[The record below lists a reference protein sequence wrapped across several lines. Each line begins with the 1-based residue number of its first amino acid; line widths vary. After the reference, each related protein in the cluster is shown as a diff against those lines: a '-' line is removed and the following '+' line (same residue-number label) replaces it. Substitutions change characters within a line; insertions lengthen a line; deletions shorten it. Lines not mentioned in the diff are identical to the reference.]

1 MHFLEMADP
10 TTGLKENNMFTSRK
24 HYSLPAE
31 ERGSNDFLAL
41 QYLGRLQI
49 AVSGT
54 YTGNLYRFS
63 PLQSVQQVHPRDA
76 FHLLNSGLF
85 GVAL

>member
-1 MHFLEMADP
+1 
-10 TTGLKENNMFTSRK
+10 MFTNRSEC
-24 HYSLPAE
+24 SLPAE
-31 ERGSNDFLAL
+31 EHGSNDFLAL

-63 PLQSVQQVHPRDA
+63 PLQAVQHVHPRDA

>member
-1 MHFLEMADP
+1 MCR
-10 TTGLKENNMFTSRK
+10 SRRQHSFAISK
-24 HYSLPAE
+24 SAQAE
-31 ERGSNDFLAL
+31 PLNV

-63 PLQSVQQVHPRDA
+63 PVDSVQRVDPRDA
-76 FHLLNSGLF
+76 FHLLRSGLF
-85 GVAL
+85 GVAH